1 MDLRRIKTI
10 TIAVLLII
18 FIMLSGFLISL
29 NRRDKA
35 IEKEANSR
43 VVALLDKNNIILDIN
58 IIPEKNERV
67 EESYV
72 EKIIPKDPV
81 FIEKLLGKGYT
92 GKEAG
97 LYEKGDKA
105 LMIDGA
111 SFSYIAGENAESVKI
126 NDKTQVEN
134 YCREKL
140 KWLGADEKLYAFSGV
155 NMTGNTVK
163 ALFSGKY
170 EKYEYFDSFIT
181 FELTEKGIKSVQ
193 AKNLLSSSTASQE
206 KTALFSINSILLDI
220 AGNPEMDKEKK
231 TSVISIAKGYYI
243 GRESSYKKTMAVPV
257 WQIALDDGTIMYYD
271 ARNGNYIEM

>member
-35 IEKEANSR
+35 IEKEANKQ
-43 VVALLDKNNIILDIN
+43 VVALLDKSNIILDIN

-97 LYEKGDKA
+97 FYEKGDKA
-105 LMIDGA
+105 LIIDGA
-111 SFSYIAGENAESVKI
+111 SFSYMVGENTESVKI

-140 KWLGADEKLYAFSGV
+140 KWLGADESLYVFSGV
-155 NMTGNTVK
+155 NKAGDTVK

-206 KTALFSINSILLDI
+206 KTALFSINSVLLDI

>member
-35 IEKEANSR
+35 IEKEANSQ

-81 FIEKLLGKGYT
+81 FIEKLLGKGYR

-126 NDKTQVEN
+126 NDKTQVES

-243 GRESSYKKTMAVPV
+243 GRESDYKKTMAVPV

>member
-43 VVALLDKNNIILDIN
+43 VVALLGKSNIILDKN
-58 IIPEKNERV
+58 LIPEKNERV

-72 EKIIPKDPV
+72 EKIIPNDPV

-92 GKEAG
+92 KKEVG
-97 LYEKGDKA
+97 IYEKGGKA
-105 LMIDGA
+105 LIIDGA
-111 SFSYIAGENAESVKI
+111 SFSYIAGENADSVKI
-126 NDKTQVEN
+126 NDKTQIES

-155 NMTGNTVK
+155 NMTDNTVK
-163 ALFSGKY
+163 ALFSGKH

-231 TSVISIAKGYYI
+231 TLVISIAKGYYI

>member
-35 IEKEANSR
+35 IEKEANSQ

-81 FIEKLLGKGYT
+81 FIEKLLGKGYR

-126 NDKTQVEN
+126 NDKTQVES

>member
-1 MDLRRIKTI
+1 MDLRRVKTI

-18 FIMLSGFLISL
+18 FVVMSGFLISL

-35 IEKEANSR
+35 IEKEANDQ
-43 VVALLDKNNIILDIN
+43 VVALLDKNNIILDAN
-58 IIPEKNERV
+58 IIPEKNESV

-81 FIEKLLGKGYT
+81 FIEKLLGKGYK
-92 GKEAG
+92 KEG
-97 LYEKGDKA
+97 NGNYKKENKE
-105 LMIDGA
+105 IIIEGA
-111 SFSYIAGENAESVKI
+111 SFSYKTGEGTDSVKI
-126 NDKTQVEN
+126 SDRAQVES

-140 KWLGADEKLYAFSGV
+140 KWLGADENLYVFSGV
-155 NMTGNTVK
+155 NKAGDTVK

-170 EKYEYFDSFIT
+170 KNYEFFDSFIS
-181 FELTEKGIKSVQ
+181 FELTEKGIKSIQ
-193 AKNLLSSSTASQE
+193 SKNLLSSSTSSQD
-206 KTALFSINSILLDI
+206 KTSLFSISSILLDI

-231 TSVISIAKGYYI
+231 TAVISIAKGYYI
-243 GRESSYKKTMAVPV
+243 GRESDYKKTMAVPV

>member
-35 IEKEANSR
+35 IEKEANEQ
-43 VVALLDKNNIILDIN
+43 VVALLGKSNIILDKN
-58 IIPEKNERV
+58 LIPEKNERV

-72 EKIIPKDPV
+72 EKIIPNDPV

-92 GKEAG
+92 KKEG
-97 LYEKGDKA
+97 HLYENENKRI
-105 LMIDGA
+105 MIEGA
-111 SFSYIAGENAESVKI
+111 SFSYMAGESTDSVKI
-126 NDKTQVEN
+126 NDKTQVES

-155 NMTGNTVK
+155 NMTDNTVK

-181 FELTEKGIKSVQ
+181 FELTEKGVKSVQ

-206 KTALFSINSILLDI
+206 KTSLFSINSILLDI

-243 GRESSYKKTMAVPV
+243 GRESDYKKTMAVPV